1 MASISDARPQP
12 QTQPVPLMLVKRIA
26 ANFWVRRTA
35 KALFTLWLVTTII
48 FFVIRLMP
56 GNPYDLMVQELV
68 IQRGISEDQAI
79 ALASS
84 IMGIDFNE
92 PVMSQYWRY
101 FTNLLQGDMGTSL
114 RSRGVTVTSMIAQ
127 RLPWTLFSVGVSLL
141 VSFILGITLGT
152 VIAYKRNGFLD
163 YLLSNLAAVMDAIP
177 SYLTA
182 IILFLLLGV
191 VWKIYPMKFLRG
203 SLSAGVHPEFSLAF
217 LIDAFRHLAIPGLV
231 YVLST
236 TGSWLLTMKS
246 STVATLGEDYV
257 TTARARGLPDSR
269 IITAYVG
276 QNASLPLVTRLAI
289 SIGFVMGGSVLIEQI
304 FTYQGIGL
312 LLWQAIGARDY
323 PIMQGVFLTTTI
335 AIIGANFI
343 SDLLYGVLDPRIRT
357 NGGGN

>member
-1 MASISDARPQP
+1 MASIAEA
-12 QTQPVPLMLVKRIA
+12 TTEPLPMPLKFLRGVFT
-26 ANFWVRRTA
+26 NFWVRRIL
-35 KALFTLWLVTTII
+35 KAVFTLWLVTTII

-56 GNPYDLMVQELV
+56 GNPYELMVQELV

-79 ALASS
+79 QMASS
-84 IMGIDFNE
+84 IMGIDINE
-92 PVMSQYWRY
+92 PILSQYMRY
-101 FTNLLQGDMGTSL
+101 MSNLLKGDMGTSY
-114 RSRGVTVTSMIAQ
+114 RSQGVSVTSMIAQ
-127 RLPWTLFSVGVSLL
+127 RLPWTLFLVGVSLL
-141 VSFILGITLGT
+141 VSFVLGITLGT
-152 VIAYKRNGFLD
+152 IVAYKRNGWLD
-163 YLLSNLAAVMDAIP
+163 YLLSNLAAVMDAVP
-177 SYLTA
+177 AYLTA

-203 SLSAGVHPEFSLAF
+203 SLSAGVQPEFSITF
-217 LIDAFRHLAIPGLV
+217 LVDALRHLFIPALV

-246 STVATLGEDYV
+246 STIATLGEDYV

-289 SIGFVMGGSVLIEQI
+289 SIGFVMGGSVIIEQI

-343 SDLLYGVLDPRIRT
+343 ADLLYGVLDPRIRT
-357 NGGGN
+357 TGGN

>member
-1 MASISDARPQP
+1 MASIAETRAEPQ
-12 QTQPVPLMLVKRIA
+12 VASIA
-26 ANFWVRRTA
+26 FVRKFFTNFWVRRIA
-35 KALFTLWLVTTII
+35 KAVFTLWLVTTII

-84 IMGIDFNE
+84 IMGIDFEE
-92 PVMSQYWRY
+92 PVLSQYTRY
-101 FTNLLQGDMGTSL
+101 MSNLIQGDMGTSF
-114 RSRGVTVTSMIAQ
+114 RSRGVEVTEMIAQ

-141 VSFILGITLGT
+141 VSFVLGMTLGT
-152 VIAYKRNGFLD
+152 IVAYKRNSFVD
-163 YLLSNLAAVMDAIP
+163 YLLSNVAAVFDAIP
-177 SYLTA
+177 NYLTA

-191 VWKIYPMKFLRG
+191 VWKIYPMSLMRG
-203 SLSAGVHPEFSLAF
+203 SLSSGVHPGFTLEFVA
-217 LIDAFRHLAIPGLV
+217 DALKHLFIPALV

-246 STVATLGEDYV
+246 STIATLGEDYV
-257 TTARARGLPDSR
+257 TNARARGLKDSR

-343 SDLLYGVLDPRIRT
+343 ADMLYGVLDPRIRT
-357 NGGGN
+357 TGGN

>member
-1 MASISDARPQP
+1 MASIADARPEVRSTP
-12 QTQPVPLMLVKRIA
+12 RNPVKAILT
-26 ANFWVRRTA
+26 NFWVRRFL
-35 KALFTLWLVTTII
+35 KAIFTLWLVTTII

-68 IQRGISEDQAI
+68 VQRGISEDQAI

-92 PVMSQYWRY
+92 PVMSQYTRY
-101 FTNLLQGDMGTSL
+101 MTNLLQGDMGTSF

-127 RLPWTLFSVGVSLL
+127 RLPWTLFSVGISLMI
-141 VSFILGITLGT
+141 SFTLGITLGT
-152 VIAYKRNGFLD
+152 IVAYKRNGFLD

-177 SYLTA
+177 AYLTA

-203 SLSAGVHPEFSLAF
+203 SLSPGVTPELSLTF
-217 LIDAFRHLAIPGLV
+217 LVDALRHVFIPALV

-246 STVATLGEDYV
+246 STIATLGEDYV

-269 IITAYVG
+269 IVTAYVG

-323 PIMQGVFLTTTI
+323 PVMQGVFLTTTI

-343 SDLLYGVLDPRIRT
+343 ADLLYGVLDPRIRT
-357 NGGGN
+357 TGGGN